1 MPIINADF
9 LEYSKYIPDEQFDL
23 IITDPPYGVGYKNKF
38 FSDSEDYVLRNMYK
52 WYQEWFRLLK
62 PDGYLVL
69 FVGVKNLDHWLVNAK
84 ITGWNFKNIIATRSF
99 NNGAKRAPN
108 NFGFQF
114 QPVILFSKGKG
125 HNFNKVDFIPT
136 SKEWFNDKRNKNPNP
151 YTYEYPNWIKTEWA
165 FGTAKN
171 SSKNN
176 HPNEKNVEFIEFL
189 VKVLSDMGDT
199 VLDSFCGSGSTGV
212 ACKNCRRE
220 FIGIDINPELCKVS
234 AERTGEILVNPE
246 GIDNESNI

>member
-1 MPIINADF
+1 MGNIQLFNDNC
-9 LEYSKYIPDEQFDL
+9 LEVMKTLGNESVDL
-23 IITDPPYGVGYKNKF
+23 IITDPPYGVNFKNKYYD
-38 FSDSEDYVLRNMYK
+38 DSEDYVLRNMYK

-69 FVGVKNLDHWLVNAK
+69 FVGVKNFDHWLVNAK

-114 QPVILFSKGKG
+114 QPVLLFSKGKG
-125 HNFNKVDFIPT
+125 HNFNNVDFIPT

-165 FGTAKN
+165 YGTAKN
-171 SSKNN
+171 STKNN
-176 HPNEKNVEFIEFL
+176 HPNEKNIELIEFL
-189 VKVLSDMGDT
+189 IKVLSNENDTILDNFMGA
-199 VLDSFCGSGSTGV
+199 GGTGI
-212 ACKNCRRE
+212 ACKNTNRN
-220 FIGIDINPELCKVS
+220 FIGIDINKELYELSKKRI
-234 AERTGEILVNPE
+234 EEIK
-246 GIDNESNI
+246 

>member
-1 MPIINADF
+1 MIQLYNDNC
-9 LEYSKYIPDEQFDL
+9 LEVMKTLGNESVNL
-23 IITDPPYGVGYKNKF
+23 IITDPPYGVNFKNKYYD
-38 FSDSEDYVLRNMYK
+38 DSEDYVLRNMYK

-69 FVGVKNLDHWLVNAK
+69 FVGVKNLDHWLVNTK

-114 QPVILFSKGKG
+114 QPVLLFSKGKG

-136 SKEWFNDKRNKNPNP
+136 SKEWFNDKRNKNSNP

-189 VKVLSDMGDT
+189 VKVLSNENDTILDNFMGA
-199 VLDSFCGSGSTGV
+199 GGTGI
-212 ACKNCRRE
+212 ACKNTNRN
-220 FIGIDINPELCKVS
+220 FIGIDINKELYELSKKRI
-234 AERTGEILVNPE
+234 EEIK
-246 GIDNESNI
+246 

>member
-23 IITDPPYGVGYKNKF
+23 IITDPPYGVGYKNKYYN
-38 FSDSEDYVLRNMYK
+38 DSEEYVLSNMYK

-84 ITGWNFKNIIATRSF
+84 ITGWTFKNIIATRSF
-99 NNGAKRAPN
+99 KNGSKRAPN

-114 QPVILFSKGKG
+114 QPVLLFSKGKG

-171 SSKNN
+171 SIKNN
-176 HPNEKNVEFIEFL
+176 HPNEKNVDLIEFL
-189 VKVLSDMGDT
+189 VKVLSNEGDV
-199 VLDSFCGSGSTGV
+199 VLDPFMGSGSTGL
-212 ACKNCRRE
+212 ACKKCGRD
-220 FIGIDINPELCKVS
+220 FIGVDINED
-234 AERTGEILVNPE
+234 LVNVAKSRLDE
-246 GIDNESNI
+246 